1 MIITHTKDADIR
13 YAYLNIYPDQFVSN
27 KEKESDSWIKPSM
40 DYFANFAY
48 AQYVRNAE
56 GFSRNYNLLKGI
68 IDRRDFY
75 EDVNGPEVASFMD
88 SLTVDLSLPSRVQH
102 YSILNTPVN
111 TLVGELSKRPD
122 NTFVKA
128 FDDDSKSEKLQARTD
143 ILQQYIIQEAKQ
155 NILAKLAQQG
165 EPVPDEKDLNQLTMD
180 HVEEYMVGY
189 TSLAEQWSN
198 HVLKA
203 LKMEFNLKDKLEDGF
218 RDLLVSSRQFYH
230 IFEDN
235 SKIGFSVEV
244 SNPKNTWFLTLP
256 DRKYTSDPSSRTGA
270 YAAGTVEVME
280 LSEIL
285 EKFDLSDEEVEHLRN
300 GIKQFNL
307 LNVRE
312 SNYVNSNNVGYKSVT
327 YDVYDPLVLEE
338 RQKAESMLKD
348 NDDQLRD
355 FMGLSNNVTAFGN
368 KYAVIRAY
376 WASKQKQGLLSYLDE
391 DGVEQTMR
399 VDETYV
405 SGSMPTQL
413 SLEWG
418 WINRWYQGY
427 KIGPD
432 IYDVKPLKIL
442 DYCPIIGVLHEIK
455 NTQLRSIVDL
465 MKPFQVIYNIC
476 MNQLYDLLDKEIGNV
491 YLTSIRQIP
500 TPKDGDGQDALDV
513 WEEEAR
519 RRGVLFLDDSPENM
533 KGPSNFNQFRNV
545 DLTRTS
551 EIESRYR
558 LAIQMKKECWELIG
572 VSDQRAGE
580 VAATETA
587 TGTQAALSQSFAQTE
602 PLFAAHS
609 YTTNMLYQAIL
620 DSAQYIESH
629 KPLSTIQYVTSE
641 GEDGFIQ
648 VNGSEISNRDLKV
661 FVTDRAEDLKALQD
675 LRSLSQPMLQN
686 GATPYEIM
694 ELYTTTSMRKMKQI
708 AKKLKDELDQFKQN
722 EQQQKQQELQ
732 QSQQQFE
739 ANIQHEDQV
748 RQEDEAFEASEHALD
763 RINKKEVAF
772 INQFAKGNDPLQ
784 PTAPDGQPDI
794 LEYSRLSA
802 DQAAN
807 QQKSDLENR
816 KLQQQQKEHNDKMG
830 VEMQKLA
837 AEKERT
843 RADLQKSRNDIRKA
857 KITKAAKPTPK
868 KK

>member
-48 AQYVRNAE
+48 AQYVRNTETFA
-56 GFSRNYNLLKGI
+56 RNYNLLKGI

-75 EDVNGPEVASFMD
+75 EDVQASGTQGFMD
-88 SLTVDLSLPSRVQH
+88 TLVEDLALPARVQH

-111 TLVGELSKRPD
+111 TLVGELAKRPD

-128 FDDDSKSEKLQARTD
+128 FDSDSKSERLQFMTDKLQ
-143 ILQQYIIQEAKQ
+143 QFIIERAKR
-155 NILAKLAQQG
+155 NIMAKLAAQG
-165 EPVPDEKDLNQLTMD
+165 EPVPDDKDLTQMTLQE
-180 HVEEYMVGY
+180 VEEDMVGY

-198 HVLKA
+198 HMLKA
-203 LKMEFNLKDKLEDGF
+203 LKMEFNLKEKSEDAF
-218 RDLLVSSRQFYH
+218 RDLLASSREFYH

-235 SKIGFSVEV
+235 SKLGFSVEV
-244 SNPKNTWFLTLP
+244 SNPKNTWFLSLP

-280 LSEIL
+280 LSEII
-285 EKFDLSDEEVEHLRN
+285 EKFDLSEEEVLHLRN

-312 SNYVNSNNVGYKSVT
+312 SNYLNPSNTGYKSVT

-338 RQKAESMLKD
+338 RMKAESFLKD
-348 NDDQLRD
+348 NRDQLKD
-355 FMGLSNNVTAFGN
+355 FVGLSNNVTAFGN

-376 WASKQKQGLLSYLDE
+376 WASKQKMGLLIYQDE
-391 DGVEQTMR
+391 DGVEQSMY
-399 VDETYV
+399 VDETYI
-405 SGSMPTQL
+405 SGSIPTEI
-413 SLEWG
+413 SIEWG
-418 WINRWYQGY
+418 WINRWYQGD

-432 IYDVKPLKIL
+432 IYHVKPLKIL

-455 NTQLRSIVDL
+455 NTQLRSIVDM

-476 MNQLYDLLDKEIGNV
+476 MNQLYNLLDKEIGNV

-513 WEEEAR
+513 WEGEAR
-519 RRGVLFLDDSPENM
+519 RRGVLFLDDSPENT
-533 KGPSNFNQFRNV
+533 KGPSNFNQFRNI

-572 VSDQRAGE
+572 VSEQRVGE

-609 YTTNMLYQAIL
+609 YVTNMLYQAIL
-620 DSAQYIESH
+620 DAAQYIESH
-629 KPLSTIQYVTSE
+629 KPLSTIQYVSSE

-648 VNGSEISNRDLKV
+648 VNGSELKGRDLKV

-708 AKKLKDELDQFKQN
+708 AKKLKDELDGFKQN

-732 QSQQQFE
+732 QQQQQFE
-739 ANIQHEDQV
+739 ANIQHTDEIRQAEED
-748 RQEDEAFEASEHALD
+748 FEANQNELD
-763 RINKKEVAF
+763 RINKKEVVL
-772 INQFAKGNDPLQ
+772 IQQFAKGNDPLA
-784 PTAPDGQPDI
+784 PTAPDGQPEV

-802 DQAAN
+802 DQANA
-807 QQKSDLENR
+807 QQSHDLEVR
-816 KLQQQQKEHNDKMG
+816 KLQQQQREHSDKMG
-830 VEMQKLA
+830 VEMKRLQ

-843 RADLQKSRNDIRKA
+843 KADLQKSRNEVRKA
-857 KITKAAKPTPK
+857 RISKAASDKKPKT
-868 KK
+868 